1 MVSLLGIL
9 HSIFQV
15 HCPAR
20 FVKNAGASVGGG
32 ETSSQFCVGTCP
44 SNALVKDEQLVL
56 WCLYVVPGSLA
67 FVVNAAALISMRV
80 ATASGTPK
88 TQATTVML
96 VRLSVLFGLVGVLP
110 VALMRDDL
118 VCTCDSELCLSRGFL
133 CKLNQTSIYL
143 VMACC
148 FCLLQKFTVLLV
160 LLKSPWTHV
169 WRSKVDTAWARCLV
183 WLVPF
188 LLAVISFG
196 VEEHDANERFHLARA
211 GIRCQFRY
219 KSIFD
224 EALLVHVPM
233 GACVV
238 LMVYYVCACTH
249 LCLEAMQQQRGD
261 RSFRSLGLVL
271 QRRPQMLKMLFN
283 SLIAIV
289 LMAVWLSQA
298 EASRLVFQSYFEL
311 QDAWLACVRF
321 DFARHAAVG
330 VAWKE
335 ELTSSGADG
344 TLCPASPQGNGL
356 LQSHLYR
363 SLFETLMPAMVAMSF
378 SWGLVVAALAR
389 RKAARKVADE
399 SAAALSTAGSNG
411 APSNQSGRD
420 KSSRVIT
427 FKAAPNP
434 ALEMQRRES
443 ETPSPVGQNNDT
455 SKSDGSPATEG
466 TSAMVEPT
474 AISAAAA
481 TKGPA
486 ESAAPTPAA
495 SSSVSSMTS
504 QHVPMAA
511 ALKAAREIQRQQ
523 GGDADVVVDISLNPT
538 PQSTSLGIDEATA
551 LVAPSTRADEGKNIR
566 KSSAR
571 KMSSIH
577 KGDSTLVLL

>member
-1 MVSLLGIL
+1 
-9 HSIFQV
+9 
-15 HCPAR
+15 
-20 FVKNAGASVGGG
+20 
-32 ETSSQFCVGTCP
+32 
-44 SNALVKDEQLVL
+44 
-56 WCLYVVPGSLA
+56 
-67 FVVNAAALISMRV
+67 
-80 ATASGTPK
+80 
-88 TQATTVML
+88 ML
-96 VRLSVLFGLVGVLP
+96 VRLAVLYGLVGVLP

-118 VCTCDSELCLSRGFL
+118 VCTCDSELCFSRGFL
-133 CKLNQTSIYL
+133 CKLNQTSIYV

-169 WRSKVDTAWARCLV
+169 WRSKVDTAWVRCLV
-183 WLVPF
+183 WLVPL

-196 VEEHDANERFHLARA
+196 VEESDANERFHLARA
-211 GIRCQFRY
+211 GIRCQFRHRT
-219 KSIFD
+219 ILD

-261 RSFRSLGLVL
+261 RSFRSLGKVL

-356 LQSHLYR
+356 FQSHMYR

-378 SWGLVVAALAR
+378 SWGLVVVALAR
-389 RKAARKVADE
+389 RKTIRKVTDE
-399 SAAALSTAGSNG
+399 PAATLSTGGSSG
-411 APSNQSGRD
+411 VSSNKSGRD
-420 KSSRVIT
+420 KSGRKKSNGRVIT
-427 FKAAPNP
+427 VKTAPDP
-434 ALEMQRRES
+434 ALEMQHRAS
-443 ETPSPVGQNNDT
+443 KTPSPVGQDDDT
-455 SKSDGSPATEG
+455 SKSDGSPATEVRQGEG
-466 TSAMVEPT
+466 TSAMPPHGKTRET
-474 AISAAAA
+474 DSLL
-481 TKGPA
+481 GC
-486 ESAAPTPAA
+486 SGGNDAAPINAMGWHKDLSSFTDGVKNLRLGRPAPA
-495 SSSVSSMTS
+495 PTTTATSSSRRSSS
-504 QHVPMAA
+504 LEQKGEVGGPEPGK
-511 ALKAAREIQRQQ
+511 LKRQRPKSL
-523 GGDADVVVDISLNPT
+523 ISRRTGL
-538 PQSTSLGIDEATA
+538 
-551 LVAPSTRADEGKNIR
+551 
-566 KSSAR
+566 
-571 KMSSIH
+571 
-577 KGDSTLVLL
+577 